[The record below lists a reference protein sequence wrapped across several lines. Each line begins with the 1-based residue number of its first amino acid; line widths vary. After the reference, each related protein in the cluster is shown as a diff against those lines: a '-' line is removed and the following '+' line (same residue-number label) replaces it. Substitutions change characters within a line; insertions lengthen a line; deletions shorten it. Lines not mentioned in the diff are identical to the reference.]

1 MQAPQVYYALEFK
14 LALGNQNPRSLCHNQ
29 SVRQAKLSGPH
40 VAASLATPAGL
51 QSAVKAATWPT
62 DFFGFCFH
70 HAILALWMQTWAAVS
85 WQPHNCPIALSIDSS
100 PSQEAQMGTAILGLL
115 LHQETAKED
124 LMVPSSS

>member
-1 MQAPQVYYALEFK
+1 
-14 LALGNQNPRSLCHNQ
+14 
-29 SVRQAKLSGPH
+29 VRQAALSGPH
-40 VAASLATPAGL
+40 TAASLATPDGL
-51 QSAVKAATWPT
+51 QSAVKAATWQT

-70 HAILALWMQTWAAVS
+70 HAMLALWMLKWAAVS

-115 LHQETAKED
+115 LHQADKEKTKRD